1 LNRSNTYLIRDA
13 HILQKEGVKQCPF
26 GESYLRNPNLSRK
39 EADGM
44 SKKNG
49 VKNEMGGKE
58 NPSQTRSSTTVGKE
72 ATQSKQRGE

>member
-1 LNRSNTYLIRDA
+1 
-13 HILQKEGVKQCPF
+13 
-26 GESYLRNPNLSRK
+26 
-39 EADGM
+39 M

-72 ATQSKQRGE
+72 ATRSKQRGE